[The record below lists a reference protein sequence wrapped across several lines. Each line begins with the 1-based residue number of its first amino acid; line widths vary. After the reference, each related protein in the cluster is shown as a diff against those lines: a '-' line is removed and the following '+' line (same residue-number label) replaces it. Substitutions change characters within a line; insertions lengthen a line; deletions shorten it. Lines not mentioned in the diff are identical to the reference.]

1 VQFASG
7 QLMAVPPPGPPRG
20 EEQGRLNAEFCQ
32 VDIFRFLQT
41 LAEHYGDVVG
51 FDLGSKPYIFVGGAA
66 QVHEL
71 FSRREACLRKPEF
84 IKDSNRGHWGDGLTT
99 LEGPAWQS
107 RRRILAA
114 CFRPDFVAHY
124 LSIVAQCTGAMLD
137 SWTDSRAPGA
147 PSDPTNDLLILTARI
162 ALRAVLGAELE
173 GYGEGAALVPLAEAY
188 GEPYAGVHGGDAVA
202 PLAVVRP
209 RAPRR
214 MDATIRIIGARIA
227 GSGGG
232 EDVLSQL
239 VRARLPDSGRL
250 TREEIIGE
258 VVQMLYAGHHTIP
271 TSVVRFWRH
280 CNASH
285 SSTRLAAEAD
295 RLCAAG
301 IPGPDAIAESFCL
314 AALKESMR
322 LNPAAPM
329 LYRKVETAFELDGF
343 EFPRDAGVWVSP
355 RLLHHNPDHFPE
367 PHRFMPERFLRGS
380 PALAARP
387 PYYPFGAGRR
397 VCIANHLALH
407 QMALVVLLAARR
419 FSFVI
424 DGDDGDTLRR
434 VDRHV
439 RS

>member
-1 VQFASG
+1 
-7 QLMAVPPPGPPRG
+7 M
-20 EEQGRLNAEFCQ
+20 NAEFCRA
-32 VDIFRFLQT
+32 DLFRFLQT
-41 LAEHYGDVVG
+41 LAEQYGDVVG

-99 LEGPAWQS
+99 LEGPAWQT

-114 CFRPDFVAHY
+114 CFRSDFVTHY
-124 LSIVAQCTGAMLD
+124 LSIVAQCTEAMLD
-137 SWTDSRAPGA
+137 SWMDPQVAGA

-162 ALRAVLGAELE
+162 ALRAVLGVDLE
-173 GYGEGAALVPLAEAY
+173 VYGEGAALVPLAEAC
-188 GEPYAGVHGGDAVA
+188 GESYAGLHGGDAIA

-214 MDATIRIIGARIA
+214 MDTTIRIIDARIA
-227 GSGGG
+227 GGGG
-232 EDVLSQL
+232 GKDVLSQL
-239 VRARLPDSGRL
+239 VRARLPDGGRL
-250 TREEIIGE
+250 ARDEIIGE
-258 VVQMLYAGHHTIP
+258 VMQMLYAGHHTIP
-271 TSVVRFWRH
+271 TSIVRFWRH
-280 CNASH
+280 CDASH
-285 SSTRLAAEAD
+285 SSTRLASEAD

-301 IPGPDAIAESFCL
+301 IPGLDAIAESFCL

-329 LYRKVETAFELDGF
+329 LYREVENAFELDGF
-343 EFPRDAGVWVSP
+343 EFPSDVAVWVSP
-355 RLLHHNPDHFPE
+355 WLLHRNPDYFRE
-367 PHRFMPERFLRGS
+367 PRRFVPERFFRGN
-380 PALAARP
+380 PALVARL

-407 QMALVVLLAARR
+407 QMALVALLAARR

-424 DGDDGDTLRR
+424 DREDDQTLRR